1 MKYYNNNDDYNSN
14 FIEKEQEKGLKL
26 KINK

>member
-1 MKYYNNNDDYNSN
+1 MKYYNSNNDYNSN
-14 FIEKEQEKGLKL
+14 LIEKEQEKGLKL